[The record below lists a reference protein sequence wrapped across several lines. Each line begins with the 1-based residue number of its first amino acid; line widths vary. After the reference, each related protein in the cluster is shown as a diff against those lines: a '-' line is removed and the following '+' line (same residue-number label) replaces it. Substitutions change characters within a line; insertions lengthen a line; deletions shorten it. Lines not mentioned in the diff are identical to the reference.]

1 MSLTFSLS
9 QRRIDRSLDVLAGA
23 AAIAVTAFAIFPL
36 VWTFLTSLK
45 PERDIVTTAI
55 QYLPANP
62 GFDNYAT
69 LWRRSDFPRLA
80 LNSAVVTAT
89 TVAVC
94 MVLGGLA
101 AYGISRYRFRGRDRI
116 MLFYLVI
123 RMFPFVLLL
132 IPLFVM
138 MRQLNLLDSRFGLAV
153 AYTTFLLPVAIWMLK
168 GFFDAIPPDLEDAAR
183 VDGATRIGALVAIVL
198 PLIRPGLA
206 ATAVLVAISAWN
218 EYLFALMLTS
228 SQGSR
233 TWPVG
238 LQLMVGEF
246 QMPWGTL
253 SAGGMISILP
263 IVVFFALVQRALVHG
278 LTAGGIK
285 G

>member
-1 MSLTFSLS
+1 MATTMS
-9 QRRIDRSLDVLAGA
+9 QRRIDRSLDVLSAVV
-23 AAIAVTAFAIFPL
+23 AIAVTVFAVFPL

-45 PERDIVTTAI
+45 PETDIVTTAI

-62 GFDNYAT
+62 SFDNYAT

-89 TVAVC
+89 TVVIC
-94 MVLGGLA
+94 MILGGLA

-138 MRQLNLLDSRFGLAV
+138 MRRLGLLDSRFGLAL
-153 AYTTFLLPVAIWMLK
+153 AYTTFLLPVANWMLK

-183 VDGATRIGALVAIVL
+183 VDGATRLEALLAIVL

-228 SQGSR
+228 SGGSR

-253 SAGGMISILP
+253 SAGGIISIVP
-263 IVVFFALVQRALVHG
+263 IVVFFALVQRALVQG

>member
-1 MSLTFSLS
+1 MFGIRS
-9 QRRIDRSLDVLAGA
+9 QRRLDRALDLA
-23 AAIAVTAFAIFPL
+23 AALVALAVTLFAVFPL
-36 VWTFLTSLK
+36 LWTFLTSLK
-45 PERDIVTTAI
+45 LEGDIVTNVI
-55 QYLPANP
+55 HYLPPNP
-62 GFDNYAT
+62 TFDNYAT
-69 LWRRSDFPRLA
+69 LWRRSDYPRLA

-89 TVAVC
+89 TVVAC
-94 MVLGGLA
+94 MLLGGLA
-101 AYGISRYRFRGRDRI
+101 AYGLSRYRFRGRDNLL
-116 MLFYLVI
+116 LFYLVI
-123 RMFPFVLLL
+123 RMFPAVLLL
-132 IPLFVM
+132 IPLFIL
-138 MRQLNLLDSRFGLAV
+138 MRNLRLLDSRFGLAL

-183 VDGATRIGALVAIVL
+183 VDGATRLGALVAIVL

-218 EYLFALMLTS
+218 EYLFALMLTTG
-228 SQGSR
+228 QGSR

-253 SAGGMISILP
+253 SAGGIISIVP
-263 IVVFFALVQRALVHG
+263 IVIFFAIVQRALVQG

>member
-1 MSLTFSLS
+1 M
-9 QRRIDRSLDVLAGA
+9 
-23 AAIAVTAFAIFPL
+23 
-36 VWTFLTSLK
+36 
-45 PERDIVTTAI
+45 DIVTRVI
-55 QYLPANP
+55 HYLPPAP
-62 GFDNYAT
+62 TLDNYAT
-69 LWRRSDFPRLA
+69 LWRRSDYPRLA

-89 TVAVC
+89 TVAAC
-94 MVLGGLA
+94 MLLGGLA
-101 AYGISRYRFRGRDRI
+101 AYALSRYRFRGRDHVL
-116 MLFYLVI
+116 LFYLVI

-132 IPLFVM
+132 IPLFVL
-138 MRQLNLLDSRFGLAV
+138 MRNLRMLDSRVGLAL

-168 GFFDAIPPDLEDAAR
+168 GFFDAVPPDLEDAAR
-183 VDGATRIGALVAIVL
+183 VDGATRLGALVSIVL

-218 EYLFALMLTS
+218 EYLFALMLTTG
-228 SQGSR
+228 QGSR

-253 SAGGMISILP
+253 SAGGIISIVP
-263 IVVFFALVQRALVHG
+263 IVVFFAIVQRALVQG
-278 LTAGGIK
+278 LTAGGVK